1 VKRAEPFHGI
11 FPQMDLPVAASSQV
25 HKRYAASLNAARM
38 VLAGYEHNI
47 NEVNFLP
54 FFLLFVHS
62 LHPKKCV
69 ILSLSLSNHASLTKI
84 IIEKVPIFMRPNK
97 YN

>member
-1 VKRAEPFHGI
+1 
-11 FPQMDLPVAASSQV
+11 MDLPVAASSQV

-54 FFLLFVHS
+54 FFLLFFILCFFTAHFVHS